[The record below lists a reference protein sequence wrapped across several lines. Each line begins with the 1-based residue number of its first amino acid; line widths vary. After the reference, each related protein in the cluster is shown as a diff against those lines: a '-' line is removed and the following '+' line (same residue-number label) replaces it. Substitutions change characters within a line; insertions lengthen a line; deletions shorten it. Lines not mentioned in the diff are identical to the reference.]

1 MEMSDNERPLRGKQL
16 AEIYTNPVDGHNCM
30 NHKPKYG
37 QNKFTCPCGKYY
49 ELADCAPGDYWEE
62 KTAKTTEFVPYRNLS
77 YYEGLAETKTQVD
90 SWLEVGKLVL
100 KNFQMHERTQ
110 YVEFI
115 FLCIG
120 IVYFLEAIVKNT
132 LEMLR

>member
-1 MEMSDNERPLRGKQL
+1 MSDSER
-16 AEIYTNPVDGHNCM
+16 EPV
-30 NHKPKYG
+30 YG
-37 QNKFTCPCGKYY
+37 M
-49 ELADCAPGDYWEE
+49 
-62 KTAKTTEFVPYRNLS
+62 KTRTERVPEFIPYP
-77 YYEGLAETKTQVD
+77 ETKPEVD

-132 LEMLR
+132 LEMLHASGVH

>member
-1 MEMSDNERPLRGKQL
+1 MSDSDRIPDVYKCENDYPHS
-16 AEIYTNPVDGHNCM
+16 YTVD
-30 NHKPKYG
+30 
-37 QNKFTCPCGKYY
+37 
-49 ELADCAPGDYWEE
+49 
-62 KTAKTTEFVPYRNLS
+62 KTTYDALKNDPAFEPMSTTEFIPYPTHIKLPES
-77 YYEGLAETKTQVD
+77 KPDVD

-100 KNFQMHERTQ
+100 RNFQMHERTQ

-132 LEMLR
+132 LEMLHHG